1 MSEFRYSMLGIGPK
15 NRKEVKL
22 THVSMRKTVCA
33 IVGLFVFST
42 TAFGHWTRPSLPV
55 PPAEGA
61 IVATVGAVGCDFTS
75 IREAAAIV
83 PSGSILR
90 LSSETFTEGG
100 IVLDKDLFIV
110 GAGAGETIV
119 QASESLETASERVF
133 LVEAGVT
140 AVIQDITMR
149 HGHPMGD
156 CPRGG
161 GAIANNGDLWLDRCI
176 LTDNIGQCGGAL
188 LNRDGNVSA
197 FDCMFIRNESDG
209 GRDMT
214 GVQGMG
220 SGGGIKNTK
229 GEMLLDGCTI
239 ADNVARKKGGA
250 VKNCCLGTLTMINCT
265 VSGNACKSG
274 GVHLNGPALIDHCTI
289 AFNTAPFSLGAGIFV
304 NSQSVIR
311 NTIVF
316 GNTMGDVTVE
326 MEEDG
331 ALAEFSNVWIGDGR
345 TGIGAFDGDPR
356 LGPLGENG
364 GLTWTHL
371 LLSGSEAID
380 AAFSNGESPLVDQ
393 RGFLRPFG
401 SAPDLGAVEVDANER

>member
-1 MSEFRYSMLGIGPK
+1 LAHA
-15 NRKEVKL
+15 L
-22 THVSMRKTVCA
+22 TRTTACG
-33 IVGLFVFST
+33 IVGLLLFSM
-42 TAFGHWTRPSLPV
+42 TAFGQWTRPLLPA
-55 PPAEGA
+55 PAEDA
-61 IVATVGAVGCDFTS
+61 IVVTVGAVECDYTS
-75 IREAAAIV
+75 IREAASAV
-83 PSGSILR
+83 PAGSVLR
-90 LSSETFTEGG
+90 LAGETFTEGG

-119 QASESLETASERVF
+119 EASASLETATERVF
-133 LVEAGVT
+133 FVETGATV
-140 AVIQDITMR
+140 VIRDITMR

-161 GAIANNGDLWLDRCI
+161 GAIANYGSLWLDRCI
-176 LTDNIGQCGGAL
+176 LSDNIGQCGGAL

-214 GVQGMG
+214 GVAGMG

-229 GEMLLDGCTI
+229 GEMLLDGCTV
-239 ADNVARKKGGA
+239 ADNVARKRGGGI
-250 VKNCCLGTLTMINCT
+250 KNCCLGILTMINCT

-289 AFNTAPFSLGAGIFV
+289 AFNTAPFSLGAGIYV
-304 NSQSVIR
+304 NSQSVVR

-326 MEEDG
+326 VEEDG
-331 ALAEFSNVWIGDGR
+331 ALAEFINVWIGDGR

-356 LGPLGENG
+356 LGPLGEHG

-371 LLSGSEAID
+371 LLTGSEAID
-380 AAFSNGESPLVDQ
+380 AAVLDVESPRIDQ
-393 RGFLRPFG
+393 RSVPRPFG
-401 SAPDLGAVEVDANER
+401 SAPDLGAVEMNAGDGEG

>member
-1 MSEFRYSMLGIGPK
+1 MLELQYSMLGIGPK
-15 NRKEVKL
+15 NRKGVKL
-22 THVSMRKTVCA
+22 THMSIRKTVCV

-42 TAFGHWTRPSLPV
+42 TAFGHWTRPSLPT
-55 PPAEGA
+55 PGKDAL
-61 IVATVGAVGCDFTS
+61 VATVGSVDCHFTS

-90 LSSETFTEGG
+90 LSNETFTEGG
-100 IVLDKDLFIV
+100 IVLDKDLFII
-110 GAGAGETIV
+110 GAGSGETIV

-133 LVEAGVT
+133 LVEASVT

-161 GAIANNGDLWLDRCI
+161 GAIVNYGTLWLDRCI
-176 LTDNIGQCGGAL
+176 VSDNIGQCGGAL
-188 LNRDGNVSA
+188 LNRDGIVSA

-250 VKNCCLGTLTMINCT
+250 VKNCCLATLRMINCT

-274 GVHLNGPALIDHCTI
+274 GLHLNGPALIDHCTVV
-289 AFNTAPFSLGAGIFV
+289 FNTAPLLSWCRDFRQLPV
-304 NSQSVIR
+304 CHPQYHRVR
-311 NTIVF
+311 KH
-316 GNTMGDVTVE
+316 
-326 MEEDG
+326 
-331 ALAEFSNVWIGDGR
+331 DGR
-345 TGIGAFDGDPR
+345 RHRRDGGGWR
-356 LGPLGENG
+356 LGR
-364 GLTWTHL
+364 
-371 LLSGSEAID
+371 
-380 AAFSNGESPLVDQ
+380 VQQ
-393 RGFLRPFG
+393 RLDRRR
-401 SAPDLGAVEVDANER
+401 ANQHWCV

>member
-1 MSEFRYSMLGIGPK
+1 MPQIGPGV
-15 NRKEVKL
+15 RKETEL
-22 THVSMRKTVCA
+22 THVLMRKTLFGV
-33 IVGLFVFST
+33 VGLFLFSMTVF
-42 TAFGHWTRPSLPV
+42 GQWTRPPLPAPV
-55 PPAEGA
+55 EDA
-61 IVATVGAVGCDFTS
+61 IVATIGSVGCDFTS
-75 IREAAAIV
+75 IREAVAAV
-83 PSGSILR
+83 PGGSVLH
-90 LSSETFTEGG
+90 LAGEMFTEGG

-110 GAGAGETIV
+110 GAGTAETIV
-119 QASESLETASERVF
+119 QASASLETATERVF
-133 LVEAGVT
+133 LIEAGAIV
-140 AVIQDITMR
+140 VIRDITMR

-161 GAIANNGDLWLDRCI
+161 GAIANYGNLWLDRCI
-176 LTDNIGQCGGAL
+176 LSDNIGQCGGAL

-250 VKNCCLGTLTMINCT
+250 VKNCCLGTLTMVNCT

-289 AFNTAPFSLGAGIFV
+289 AFNTAPFSLGAGLFV

-331 ALAEFSNVWIGDGR
+331 ALAEFINVWIGNGR
-345 TGIGAFDGDPR
+345 TGIGAFTGDPL
-356 LGPLGENG
+356 LGQLGDNG

-371 LLSGSEAID
+371 LLAGSEAID
-380 AAFSNGESPLVDQ
+380 AAAFYDGSPLIDQ
-393 RGFLRPFG
+393 RGLPRSSG
-401 SAPDLGAVEVDANER
+401 SAPDLGAVEVDAGDGEG